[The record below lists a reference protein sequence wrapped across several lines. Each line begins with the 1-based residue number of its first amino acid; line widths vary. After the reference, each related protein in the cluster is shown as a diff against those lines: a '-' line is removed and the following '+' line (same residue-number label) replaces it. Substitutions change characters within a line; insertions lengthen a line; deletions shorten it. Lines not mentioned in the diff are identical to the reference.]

1 IASKVPEG
9 HLRKIALKE
18 GMHTLR
24 QDGLLKCQQG
34 MTTLEQVLE
43 KTVIQKES
51 LPHYLLN
58 PDEMVFENGDTIIK
72 EGNTD
77 TSFYKLIQGC
87 LDVFK
92 GQNLIAEISQT
103 NTYFGEMS
111 ALVGSRRSATIKSK
125 GRSIVKVFPGDK
137 LGEVLENYPD
147 ISKQIIDTLVLRL
160 NESSN
165 RLSEIMQNR
174 IELERT
180 YVTQLTAS
188 ASSAGMPTSNRP
200 IAGLPKGQAGPNIA
214 MSTKG
219 SALARLAAKASSA
232 QAPAKPAPGGGNG
245 SAGPAVIKP
254 IARPESPGFA
264 QTSLAGSQ
272 PKPAQIQARP
282 AQAGSPPPAAPQAI
296 KPISLPPKPVSA
308 SPAPVVIPEIQFD
321 EVPVTAVPSTAEPP
335 SPSQAAVASAAP
347 KPTPIALPPR
357 PALGAQPPKVPA
369 TIAPGSPAKD
379 PANTRS
385 SFIRNLMPADQTQLV
400 IVKDSAPAA
409 KILREV
415 R

>member
-1 IASKVPEG
+1 
-9 HLRKIALKE
+9 LKE

-87 LDVFK
+87 LEVFK

-137 LGEVLENYPD
+137 LSEVLENYPD

-180 YVTQLTAS
+180 YVNQLTAN
-188 ASSAGMPTSNRP
+188 AASAGMMPTSNRP
-200 IAGLPKGQAGPNIA
+200 ITGAPKPGAGQGVA
-214 MSTKG
+214 MPTKQ
-219 SALARLAAKASSA
+219 SALAKLAAKAGA
-232 QAPAKPAPGGGNG
+232 AGAAKTGVAGGNG
-245 SAGPAVIKP
+245 SAGTPMIRPVTSRPDSQPYAQTALVGGPQRGAPPANTQIPGNRTSDQVAGVSGNMRPIVQPQKSATALPRPVPAV
-254 IARPESPGFA
+254 EV
-264 QTSLAGSQ
+264 Q
-272 PKPAQIQARP
+272 PDYQEAPVSVVPA
-282 AQAGSPPPAAPQAI
+282 PPAR
-296 KPISLPPKPVSA
+296 PKPVL
-308 SPAPVVIPEIQFD
+308 
-321 EVPVTAVPSTAEPP
+321 TAKPPQKMAAAGTPNDPS
-335 SPSQAAVASAAP
+335 
-347 KPTPIALPPR
+347 L
-357 PALGAQPPKVPA
+357 
-369 TIAPGSPAKD
+369 
-379 PANTRS
+379 TRS
-385 SFIRNLMPADQTQLV
+385 SFIRNLLPADQTQLV
-400 IVKDSAPAA
+400 VARDTAPAA
-409 KILREV
+409 KILRDV